1 MYPEFEKARLSI
13 LVAQLEIEKALAAA
27 RATIPMDDQ
36 ESFDRQVREHRVA
49 CDDLG
54 MWLAH
59 YSRPGVDPA
68 LVVEDVDNSA
78 PAIEPEDQ

>member
-1 MYPEFEKARLSI
+1 MYPEFESARQAI

-27 RATIPMDDQ
+27 RSTIPMDDQ
-36 ESFDRQVREHRVA
+36 ESFDRQVREHRGA
-49 CDDLG
+49 CDDLV

-68 LVVEDVDNSA
+68 LVLEEVDDSA
-78 PAIEPEDQ
+78 PAKEPEN